1 MTVSSTTL
9 GDRLPR
15 GLAALP
21 SEMLAC
27 LIIGSGFSGIAMA
40 IRCKQAGIGP
50 ILIVEKGDDV
60 GGTWHDNTY
69 PGAACDIPSHL
80 YSLSF
85 VPKPDWSRLYPQQ
98 PEIEAYLRDTADT
111 FGLRDSLILETA
123 VTAATWNEA
132 RSCWSVET
140 SRGAIEARAIVSG
153 MGALHYPSIPKL
165 PGIETFA
172 GPAFH
177 SARWDSR
184 CDLAGKRIGV
194 IGTGASAIQF
204 VPQIAPKAAHL
215 TLFQRTPPWVT
226 PKNDRPMSIRE
237 TRWFQRFPA
246 LRRLFRQKLFW
257 THEIRAFLGFTKV
270 SALTRAAE
278 TMARKH
284 LDKSVPDAALRK
296 KLTPTYRLGCKRVL
310 ISDDYYPALT
320 RPNVTVETDAIARVE
335 TDAIVTSS
343 GVRHAVDV
351 IIYGTGFDVSG
362 SFTNLTLTGRDGL
375 TLTEAWRN
383 GMGAFQGISV
393 SGFPNCFLLMGPN
406 TGLGHNSMITMIEAQ
421 VNHALECLVAM
432 RDKSLK
438 VLDVKPEAQARFL
451 ADVEATMADSI
462 WTRGGCTS
470 WYLDERGRNTTLW
483 PKSVLAYRRGA
494 EHVDLTDYQAS

>member
-1 MTVSSTTL
+1 MSVTSTTFA
-9 GDRLPR
+9 GPR

-21 SEMLAC
+21 TETLAC
-27 LIIGSGFSGIAMA
+27 VIIGSGFSGIAMA

-60 GGTWHDNTY
+60 GGTWHDNRY

-85 VPKPDWSRLYPQQ
+85 VPKPDWSRLYPRQ
-98 PEIEAYLRDTADT
+98 PEIEAYLRETADT
-111 FGLRDSLILETA
+111 FGLRDSLILDTA
-123 VTAATWNEA
+123 VVAATWNET
-132 RSCWSVET
+132 RSSWSVET
-140 SRGAIEARAIVSG
+140 SRGPVEARAIVSG

-165 PGIETFA
+165 PGMETFA

-177 SARWDSR
+177 SAQWDST

-194 IGTGASAIQF
+194 VGTGASAIQF
-204 VPQIAPKAAHL
+204 VPQIAPNAAHL

-226 PKNDRPMSIRE
+226 PKNDRPMSGRE
-237 TRWFQRFPA
+237 TALFRRFPA

-257 THEIRAFLGFTKV
+257 MHELRALLGFTKV
-270 SALTRAAE
+270 SALTGAAE
-278 TMARKH
+278 KIALKH
-284 LDKSVPDAALRK
+284 LAKAVPDGALRK

-320 RPNVTVETDAIARVE
+320 RPNVSVETDAIARVE
-335 TDAIVTSS
+335 AGAIVTTS
-343 GVRHAVDV
+343 GTRHALDV

-362 SFTNLTLTGRDGL
+362 AFTNLTITGRNGV
-375 TLTEAWRN
+375 TLADAWRD

-393 SGFPNCFLLMGPN
+393 TGFPNCFLLMGPN

-421 VNHALECLVAM
+421 VNHTLECLVAM
-432 RDKSLK
+432 RDGGLK
-438 VLDVKPEAQARFL
+438 TLDVRPDAQARFL
-451 ADVEATMADSI
+451 ADVRATMADSI
-462 WTRGGCTS
+462 WTKGGCTS
-470 WYLDERGRNTTLW
+470 WYLDEHGRNTTLW
-483 PKSVLAYRRGA
+483 PKSVVAYRRGA
-494 EHVDLTDYQAS
+494 EHADLADYRAS